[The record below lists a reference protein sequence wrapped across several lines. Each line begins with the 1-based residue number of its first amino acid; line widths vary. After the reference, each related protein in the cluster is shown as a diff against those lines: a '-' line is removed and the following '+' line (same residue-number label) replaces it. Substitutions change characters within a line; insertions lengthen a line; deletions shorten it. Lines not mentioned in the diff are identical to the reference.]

1 VRADSHEDAIRTL
14 ARKVGVSNRGA
25 SITIEMENRSWLTEK
40 EVSALRSAFEDELR
54 LRGVKILS
62 QSSAGRIFQTFSDN
76 PAGYLATVRLRRGEV
91 SESWIEALGHPQG
104 AYAFPGNAGLTM
116 QRELVFASDQP
127 ILDLVFSEE
136 DPKEIQV
143 LKPTQITWYK
153 REGDHWTPDTTL
165 KLPRNTAIG
174 RDLRGQLIFGID
186 DMSAVF
192 PTEPCNL
199 SVHDGDRC
207 HPSAARVD
215 LSDVPST
222 LVEDVEEKESSS
234 WLTAAHM
241 QSEGKRILLVTGK
254 DRRMR
259 LRLYGDD
266 SKPLATFSNFGDQV
280 ARIQSDCGS
289 GWQALVTLKED
300 FSKPDSVQGFEIRDQ
315 KPIVAT
321 QAMQFAGAVR
331 TLQRASPSI
340 ASRPSSVIAIVLNL
354 QTSLYEA
361 YRLSI
366 ACAN

>member
-1 VRADSHEDAIRTL
+1 MRADSHEDAIRAL
-14 ARKVGVSNRGA
+14 ARKVAVS
-25 SITIEMENRSWLTEK
+25 K
-40 EVSALRSAFEDELR
+40 
-54 LRGVKILS
+54 
-62 QSSAGRIFQTFSDN
+62 
-76 PAGYLATVRLRRGEV
+76 
-91 SESWIEALGHPQG
+91 G

-165 KLPRNTAIG
+165 KLPRNTPIG

-192 PTEPCNL
+192 PTETCNL
-199 SVHDGDRC
+199 SVQDGDRC

-241 QSEGKRILLVTGK
+241 QSEGKRILLVT
-254 DRRMR
+254 
-259 LRLYGDD
+259 
-266 SKPLATFSNFGDQV
+266 ATIPNRSQHS
-280 ARIQSDCGS
+280 RIS
-289 GWQALVTLKED
+289 G
-300 FSKPDSVQGFEIRDQ
+300 IRS
-315 KPIVAT
+315 PASRVIVAV
-321 QAMQFAGAVR
+321 AGKR
-331 TLQRASPSI
+331 
-340 ASRPSSVIAIVLNL
+340 
-354 QTSLYEA
+354 
-361 YRLSI
+361 
-366 ACAN
+366 